1 MSALVSII
9 IPFFNEEQYLHRALD
24 SAVGQSYEHTEII
37 LVNDGS
43 TDKSLSIAESYQ
55 SKYPQIKLIS
65 TENRGLGYA
74 RNMGMTLT
82 TGTYLTFLD
91 SDDELNK
98 EAVSTWIKKIKEE
111 QADIVISK
119 FNMVNLRMEHSNML
133 SGWKGEGQPGS
144 GEDGISAMYEYRMSS
159 TAWAKLY
166 KSDLAKQLQ
175 FPEGLWFEDRP
186 FLLSYFLLAK
196 HIAYEES
203 SQLNILSRQHSITR
217 SLISER
223 RIKDAYAIYSLE
235 LNIVAGHHNQKEYT
249 RLIDRHQINAM
260 VEALIIL
267 YYDKKGHPDVQ
278 TVKKCFSICA
288 EAFANQLK
296 ENGTRIG
303 LRDRADLLLIRLNK
317 FIGWPLTFL
326 ILPLWKR
333 KKCQAVFKLKSF

>member
-1 MSALVSII
+1 MSPLVSII
-9 IPFFNEEQYLHRALD
+9 IPFFNEEQYLHRALN
-24 SAVGQSYEHTEII
+24 SAVGQSYKHLEII
-37 LVNDGS
+37 LIDDGS
-43 TDKSLSIAESYQ
+43 TDKSVSIAESYQ

-65 TENRGLGYA
+65 TENRGLGHA
-74 RNMGMTLT
+74 RNVGMALA

-91 SDDELNK
+91 SDDELNQD
-98 EAVSTWIKKIKEE
+98 AVTTWVKKMDEE
-111 QADIVISK
+111 QADIVISR
-119 FNMVNLRMEHSNML
+119 FNMVNLRGGNSNML
-133 SGWKGEGQPGS
+133 SGWKGEGLPGT
-144 GEDGISAMYEYRMSS
+144 GDDGIKAMYEYRMSS

-186 FLLSYFLLAK
+186 FLLSYFLLAR

-223 RIKDAYAIYSLE
+223 RIKDAYAIYILE
-235 LNIVAGHHNQKEYT
+235 LSIVTNHNHKEYT

-267 YYDKKGHPDVQ
+267 YYDRKGHPDSGAIE
-278 TVKKCFSICA
+278 KCFSICA
-288 EAFANQLK
+288 EAFIYQLRQ
-296 ENGTRIG
+296 NGTQTG
-303 LRDRADLLLIRLNK
+303 LRDKADLILIRLHK
-317 FIGWPLTFL
+317 FIGWSLTFL

-333 KKCQAVFKLKSF
+333 KKCKAVFKLKSF

>member
-1 MSALVSII
+1 MSVLVSII
-9 IPFFNEEQYLHRALD
+9 IPFFNEEQYLHRALE
-24 SAVGQSYEHTEII
+24 SAVGQRYEHTEII

-55 SKYPQIKLIS
+55 SRYQQIKLVS
-65 TENRGLGYA
+65 TENKGLGHA
-74 RNMGMTLT
+74 RNIGMTLA

-91 SDDELNK
+91 SDDELNTD
-98 EAVSTWIKKIKEE
+98 AISTWVKKMNEE

-119 FNMVNLRMEHSNML
+119 FSMVNLKSEHSNML
-133 SGWKGEGQPGS
+133 AGWKGEGRSGS
-144 GEDGISAMYEYRMSS
+144 GNDGIKAMYEYHMSS

-166 KSDLAKQLQ
+166 KSDQAKQLH

-186 FLLSYFLLAK
+186 FLLSYFLLAN
-196 HIAYEES
+196 HIVYEKS

-223 RIKDAYAIYSLE
+223 RIKDAYAIYNLE
-235 LNIVAGHHNQKEYT
+235 LSTVAQHHNRDEYT

-267 YYDKKGHPDVQ
+267 YFDRKEHPDARA
-278 TVKKCFSICA
+278 VKRCYSICA
-288 EAFANQLK
+288 EAFVSQLRA
-296 ENGTRIG
+296 NGTRIG
-303 LRDRADLLLIRLNK
+303 LRDKADLILIRLHK
-317 FIGWPLTFL
+317 FIGWPITFL

-333 KKCQAVFKLKSF
+333 KKCKAVFKLKSF